1 MLDCPITINKGEEMD
16 YNLIMYWGIISLCV
30 CFYGFI
36 YYEMIL
42 RDEDRKQAET
52 DAFINAVMRKDI
64 K

>member
-1 MLDCPITINKGEEMD
+1 MN
-16 YNLIMYWGIISLCV
+16 YNLIMYIGTALIV
-30 CFYGFI
+30 FGFYGFI

-52 DAFINAVMRKDI
+52 DAFINAIMSKDI